1 MIKIS
6 FEEKLISIGRRN
18 FDENIHSSMPNGII
32 TGDDRHLYSWNCV
45 SNKNESIIPRELAS
59 FPVRIS
65 QSNFPFT
72 FE

>member
-18 FDENIHSSMPNGII
+18 FDENIHSSMPLGII
-32 TGDDRHLYSWNCV
+32 TKDDRQLYSWNCTK
-45 SNKNESIIPRELAS
+45 NQNESVIPRELTF

>member
-6 FEEKLISIGRRN
+6 FEEKITSIGRRN

-32 TGDDRHLYSWNCV
+32 TEGNRHLYSWNCV
-45 SNKNESIIPRELAS
+45 CNQNESIISRKLAS
-59 FPVRIS
+59 FPVRIN
-65 QSNFPFT
+65 QNNFPFT